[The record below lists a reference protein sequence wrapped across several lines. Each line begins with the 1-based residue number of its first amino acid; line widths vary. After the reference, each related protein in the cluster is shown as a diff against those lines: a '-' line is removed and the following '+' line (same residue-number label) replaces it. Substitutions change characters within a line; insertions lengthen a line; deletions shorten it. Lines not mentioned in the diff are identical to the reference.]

1 MKQFARLFTAAALFA
16 CSGFASAVP
25 ITDTYNPT
33 PITVTSAA
41 PLHFLH
47 DFMEEGYTAGFGTIT
62 WAELTIFLKDNG
74 PNQGGMEAFTL
85 KIDHDGSTLLT
96 GSNVNNGVTPYP
108 NLSIMNAP
116 LLELSTTG
124 KLWFT
129 LAAGSGDFEFV
140 RSVLNAQYTPGT
152 DPVDVPEPLSLAL
165 VGIGLAGIGAARRK
179 A

>member
-1 MKQFARLFTAAALFA
+1 MKQFAQLFTAAALCAF
-16 CSGFASAVP
+16 SGIASAAP
-25 ITDTYNPT
+25 ITDIYNP
-33 PITVTSAA
+33 PSITVTTDA

-47 DFMEEGYTAGFGTIT
+47 DFFEEGYEAGFDTIT
-62 WAELTIFLKDNG
+62 WAELTISLKDNG
-74 PNQGGMEAFTL
+74 RNDGGPDTFTL

-96 GSNVNNGVTPYP
+96 GSNVGNNMTHYP

-116 LLELSTTG
+116 LAELSATG

-129 LAAGSGDFEFV
+129 LTAGSGDFQFV
-140 RSVLNAQYTPGT
+140 SSVLNAEYTPGV